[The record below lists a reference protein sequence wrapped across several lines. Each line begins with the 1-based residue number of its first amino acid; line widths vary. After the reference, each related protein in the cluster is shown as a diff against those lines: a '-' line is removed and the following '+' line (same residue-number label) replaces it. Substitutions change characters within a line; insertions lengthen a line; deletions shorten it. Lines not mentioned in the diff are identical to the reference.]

1 MTGFLAAQAIVVAGQ
16 LGKALGLAK
25 AAAMDDGASSSF
37 YAVDEVEFNWTPL
50 VKLIKP
56 GMAVVAVDAGG
67 EALDA
72 LGLFD
77 EEVKIQMTNDATLAA
92 SDRAAEMVGR
102 KWSDGKLIDN
112 PDAKWRIDE
121 ATRDMIRGTA
131 TTAVQ
136 EGWSN
141 QRLASELKDAHA
153 FSAERAENI
162 ARTETARAQIE
173 GAIAGWK
180 ASGVVGGRQW
190 KTAQDCCDICQ
201 ELDGEIVGLDED
213 FDDGDPPLH
222 PSCRCDLQAVLI
234 DDMEATNGN
243 D

>member
-1 MTGFLAAQAIVVAGQ
+1 MSE
-16 LGKALGLAK
+16 
-25 AAAMDDGASSSF
+25 DDPGEF
-37 YAVDEVEFNWTPL
+37 DAVESLPLNWSPL
-50 VKLIKP
+50 VKLIRP
-56 GMAVVAVDAGG
+56 GLVVVAVDAGG

-77 EEVKIQMTNDATLAA
+77 DDVKSLMTEAATKVAA
-92 SDRAAEMVGR
+92 ARAAEMVGM
-102 KWSDGKLIDN
+102 KFVDGELKPN

-121 ATRDMIRGTA
+121 ATRDMVRATA
-131 TTAVQ
+131 TTAVK

-141 QRLASELKDAHA
+141 QRLATELKDDHA

-162 ARTETARAQIE
+162 ARTETARAQID

-180 ASGVVGGRQW
+180 TSGVVGGRQW
-190 KTAQDCCDICQ
+190 KTAEDCCDICQ
-201 ELDGEIVGLDED
+201 ELDGEIVALDED

-234 DDMEATNGN
+234 DDMPEEEPENGYE
-243 D
+243 

>member
-1 MTGFLAAQAIVVAGQ
+1 MSE
-16 LGKALGLAK
+16 
-25 AAAMDDGASSSF
+25 DDPGAF
-37 YAVDEVEFNWTPL
+37 DAVESLPLNWSPL
-50 VKLIKP
+50 VKMIRP
-56 GMAVVAVDAGG
+56 GMVVVAVDAGG
-67 EALDA
+67 DALDA

-77 EEVKIQMTNDATLAA
+77 DDVKTAMAAAATEVAE
-92 SDRAAEMVGR
+92 DRAAEMVGM
-102 KWSDGKLIDN
+102 KFVDGKLIDN

-121 ATRDMIRGTA
+121 ATRDMIRTTA

-141 QRLASELKDAHA
+141 QRLAAELKDAHA